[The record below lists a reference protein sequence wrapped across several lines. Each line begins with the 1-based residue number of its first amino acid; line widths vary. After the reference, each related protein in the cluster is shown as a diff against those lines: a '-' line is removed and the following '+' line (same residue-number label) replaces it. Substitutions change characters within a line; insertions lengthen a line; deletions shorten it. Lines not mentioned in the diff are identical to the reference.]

1 MGQIKHVC
9 LPLKQVFNFCLW
21 FLTLASCLKTS
32 VELFKTIDTR
42 HLLPPSLMG
51 WPRRHFLFSS
61 RLLKQVWNALRAKTP
76 GKY

>member
-42 HLLPPSLMG
+42 LMG